1 MHRKKIL
8 LIEDEKNVRENIQVL
23 LEEEG
28 YNFLSCAD
36 GKSGIESAKIN
47 KPDLILCDI
56 MMQGVDGYEVLE
68 ELSNDEITRTI
79 PFIFLTAKVERED
92 IRMGM
97 QLGADDYLF
106 KPFKADELLS
116 AIETRLRKAEIIKA
130 EIPKTE
136 NIPEVNE
143 YDLDDKMFVNV
154 NGVPNIINIKDIEYI
169 TAENQYTSIKLITD
183 KSILIRKSIK
193 YWENLL
199 PNKYF
204 LRIHRSTIINL
215 GFIVKMEKW
224 YNSSFVIFLKDVKEP
239 FIISKRY
246 SSLIRKNK
254 L

>member
-1 MHRKKIL
+1 MLRKKIL
-8 LIEDEKNVRENIQVL
+8 LIEDEKNVRDNIQVL

-56 MMQGVDGYEVLE
+56 MMQGVDGYKVLE
-68 ELSNDEITRTI
+68 ELSNDENTRTI

-116 AIETRLRKAEIIKA
+116 AIVTRLRKVEIIKA

-136 NIPEVNE
+136 EKSAENE
-143 YDLDDKMFVNV
+143 YNLDDKMFINV

-169 TAENQYTSIKLITD
+169 AAENQYTSIKLIAD

-199 PNKYF
+199 PKKYF